1 MILWMKDV
9 RVRSWRLNKVSSGS
23 SVIQV
28 LWIFINSKQ
37 INVTLGIYVNSK
49 HILVINFC
57 VLLYIKSQCHH
68 TSVLDWI
75 AFNCL
80 FSFCAKI
87 TIYIDSRDRKYI
99 ISTCVQSVAYSFFFS
114 SLIVIFF
121 TIVFPI
127 SNIGG
132 ITIQ

>member
-37 INVTLGIYVNSK
+37 INVTLGIHVNSK

-80 FSFCAKI
+80 FSFCTKI

-121 TIVFPI
+121 TIVF
-127 SNIGG
+127 N
-132 ITIQ
+132 TTLVV